1 MAHPYA
7 KKLFI
12 WWTNQAD
19 AEAASEKKDQLP
31 EYIKEQ
37 LSSRMGRPGRGRLWI
52 PDGEI
57 FTEINKN
64 GIEWVKTRCEPYCA
78 EAGGIVFTGDNL
90 KDVIYMPGIVTN
102 TSMEQFFVGN
112 IKIPVEIRD
121 NVSAIASYVSKLY
134 GLPQDGNIEM
144 KNDRSDLFQ
153 FYIKFENDG
162 IKEVAIE
169 QFNGDEG
176 SYARYSKMQ
185 ELIDDKTKTFGPTT
199 DCSSDDP
206 KRPDIVETC
215 EHVWVRFHQGDYVNF
230 MTGMCLLIQH
240 AAETHRGRL
249 LDKVRKCLSDVE
261 KYSTMASNL
270 KV

>member
-19 AEAASEKKDQLP
+19 AEAAFEKIDQLP
-31 EYIKEQ
+31 EYIQDQ
-37 LSSRMGRPGRGRLWI
+37 LSSRMGRGGRGRLWV

-57 FTEINKN
+57 FAEIREK
-64 GIEWVKTRCEPYCA
+64 GIEWVKTECEPYCA
-78 EAGGIVFTGDNL
+78 EAGGIVITGDNL
-90 KDVIYMPGIVTN
+90 KDVIYMPGIVTGTN
-102 TSMEQFFVGN
+102 MVQFFIGN

-121 NVSAIASYVSKLY
+121 NVSAIASHVSKLY
-134 GLPQDGNIEM
+134 GLPQDGKIEM

-153 FYIKFENDG
+153 FYIKFENEG

-176 SYARYSKMQ
+176 SYARYSMMQ
-185 ELIDDKTKTFGPTT
+185 ELIDNKTQTFGPTT

-206 KRPDIVETC
+206 KRPDVVETC
-215 EHVWVRFHQGDYVNF
+215 EHVWVRFHQGDYVTF
-230 MTGMCLLIQH
+230 MQGMCLLIQH
-240 AAETHRGRL
+240 TAETHRGRL
-249 LDKVRKCLSDVE
+249 LNRVSKSLDDVRT
-261 KYSTMASNL
+261 YSKMAADL
-270 KV
+270 KT